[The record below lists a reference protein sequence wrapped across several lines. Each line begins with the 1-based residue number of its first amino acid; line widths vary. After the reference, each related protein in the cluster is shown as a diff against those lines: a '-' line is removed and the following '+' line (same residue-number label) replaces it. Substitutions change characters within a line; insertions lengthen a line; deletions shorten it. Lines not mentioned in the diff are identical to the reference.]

1 MNWLKLGKKELE
13 YYDGLLIMADTGLH
27 SQVFSVVND
36 AKNEIKK
43 ENDIHVLDVAAGEG
57 AFSKR
62 LHDNGFFVESVDI
75 DQENFKYH
83 DTIPFSKIDLN
94 NEKNWYEF
102 SQRNKEKYDIVVSME
117 TIEHLE
123 NPWMFLRGL
132 KELVKP
138 EGYIV
143 LSTPNIESPWSKFC
157 FFLRDK
163 FLLFMEGDLCYGHIN
178 PLTSFELETIFSRIG
193 LTELAIYPGGLYPMI
208 WIKKGFVNSIHWCL
222 VNILSYPFAKKLN
235 YSWCKIYFVS
245 K

>member
-1 MNWLKLGKKELE
+1 MTWIKLGKKDLE

-27 SQVFSVVND
+27 SQVFSVVID
-36 AKNEIKK
+36 AKNKLKK
-43 ENDIHVLDVAAGEG
+43 ENDIHILDVAAGEG

-62 LHDNGFFVESVDI
+62 LYDNGFFVESVDI
-75 DQENFKYH
+75 DQGNFKYH
-83 DTIPFSKIDLN
+83 DIIPFSKIDLN
-94 NEKNWYEF
+94 SEKSWSEF
-102 SQRNKEKYDIVVSME
+102 IQRNKGKYDIVVSME

-138 EGYIV
+138 DGYIV

-163 FLLFMEGDLCYGHIN
+163 FLMFMEGDLCYGHIN
-178 PLTSFELETIFSRIG
+178 PLTCFELETIFSRIG
-193 LTELAIYPGGLYPMI
+193 LTELAKYPGGLYPVM
-208 WIKKGFVNSIHWCL
+208 WIKKGFVNSTLWCF
-222 VNILSYPFAKKLN
+222 VNILSFPFTKKLN
-235 YSWCKIYFVS
+235 YSWCKIYLVC